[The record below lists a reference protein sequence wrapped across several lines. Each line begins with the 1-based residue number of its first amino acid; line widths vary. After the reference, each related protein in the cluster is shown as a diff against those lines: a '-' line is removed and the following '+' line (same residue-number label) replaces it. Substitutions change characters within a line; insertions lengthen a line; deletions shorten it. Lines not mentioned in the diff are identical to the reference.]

1 MRAGIETDLS
11 RYPYDTQN
19 AEIVISSTDYSAK
32 KVKLNPFVDL
42 LLLKQVKVT
51 TKRWNKLTGV
61 NESDVWLHDERA
73 METLIHE
80 QYLDSAEWQLLGKF
94 QTPEFDFS

>member
-32 KVKLNPFVDL
+32 KVKLNALVD
-42 LLLKQVKVT
+42 
-51 TKRWNKLTGV
+51 
-61 NESDVWLHDERA
+61 
-73 METLIHE
+73 
-80 QYLDSAEWQLLGKF
+80 
-94 QTPEFDFS
+94 

>member
-32 KVKLNPFVDL
+32 KVKLNALVDS
-42 LLLKQVKVT
+42 LLLKQVKVN

-61 NESDVWLHDERA
+61 NQTDVWLHNERA

-80 QYLDSAEWQLLGKF
+80 QYLDSAEWKLLGKF
-94 QTPEFDFS
+94 RTLELNQF

>member
-32 KVKLNPFVDL
+32 KVKLNV
-42 LLLKQVKVT
+42 
-51 TKRWNKLTGV
+51 
-61 NESDVWLHDERA
+61 
-73 METLIHE
+73 LIVFNIIF
-80 QYLDSAEWQLLGKF
+80 LNR
-94 QTPEFDFS
+94 